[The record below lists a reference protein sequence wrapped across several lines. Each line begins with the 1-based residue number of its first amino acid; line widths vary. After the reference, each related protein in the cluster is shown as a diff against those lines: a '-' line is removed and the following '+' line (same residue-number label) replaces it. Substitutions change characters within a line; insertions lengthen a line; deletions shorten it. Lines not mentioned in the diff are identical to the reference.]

1 MIDMIHQILDLVKS
15 NYALTKKDI
24 GEFEAFKVKGM
35 KFTCQAYDVSGLG
48 HISVMQAKGFFGLM
62 KMDTIVI
69 APIDKDL
76 PLFSYDRIYA
86 MGNDTLFIEFY
97 DTMSENKLDISPLTA
112 ISKKYAYLPDR
123 FEKGKEPKHW
133 YDDIRLP
140 ETVNKKGKKK
150 NSKDFD
156 AYTLES
162 FFAYLEL
169 DAEICDKEEKLARTR
184 VYANGLITNGGPAVN
199 VFKKEM
205 GEEKAAK
212 VIHTVLFGTN

>member
-1 MIDMIHQILDLVKS
+1 MITKILNLIKS
-15 NYALTKKDI
+15 KHPFTLKDI
-24 GEFEAFKVKGM
+24 GEFETFKVKGM
-35 KFTCQAYDVSGLG
+35 TFTCAAYEAQGLG
-48 HISVMQAKGFFGLM
+48 HVSVMQAKGFFGLM

-133 YDDIRLP
+133 YDDIRLS
-140 ETVNKKGKKK
+140 ETANKKGKKK

-162 FFAYLEL
+162 FSAYLEL

-184 VYANGLITNGGPAVN
+184 VYSNGLITNGGPAVD
-199 VFKKEM
+199 VFKSEM
-205 GEEKAAK
+205 GEEMAAK